1 MKKEIVIIRFGIP
14 QPLKK
19 EVGIIDE
26 LTGGNLDGSVC
37 GSFSDMGV
45 LSIINTE
52 LSVDEVVQVF
62 RRVAEETGDTLPAIA
77 FELGSTTVAHHFE
90 DMMEFKALVKQFK
103 DLNPTVKKGC
113 TLSLDE
119 LLDLVNEKGLKN
131 LKTEELTRLKD
142 LTKK

>member
-19 EVGIIDE
+19 EIGIIDE

-37 GSFSDMGV
+37 GSFADMGV

-62 RRVAEETGDTLPAIA
+62 RRVAEETGDTLPALA
-77 FELGSTTVAHHFE
+77 FELGSEAVAHHFE
-90 DMMEFKALVKQFK
+90 DMLEFKALVKQFR
-103 DLNPTVKKGC
+103 DLNPTVKRGC
-113 TLSLDE
+113 ILSLDE

-131 LKTEELTRLKD
+131 LKTDELERLKD